1 MAVAKHLVVGLLSSV
16 ALLAGAATLSAEG
29 LQFRVDTE
37 IFKNDEKKPILEQ
50 LTIFA
55 DDGTVYD
62 FILTSPPEVTVF
74 DPRHGRFTLLDE
86 TRKVKAVV
94 KTQELLD
101 FTLDLQKHAAQQ
113 RNALFAFC
121 ATPHFDTLTAD
132 IERQGQSMTELRLVG
147 KPMSYTVLGV
157 KPPEADAVKAYRHF
171 TDWCARLNSTR
182 GGNLPSGA
190 RLELNREL
198 ADRGLLPFE
207 IVRKIPATLPLG
219 KDFDLKSE
227 HRVNW
232 ALCGE
237 DQKKIERAGDMMAKF
252 EMVSYVDYC
261 APDSKPAPA
270 VTKQASR

>member
-1 MAVAKHLVVGLLSSV
+1 MAVAKHFVVGLLSIV
-16 ALLAGAATLSAEG
+16 ALLMGAAASSAQG

-55 DDGTVYD
+55 DDGTVYG

-101 FTLDLQKHAAQQ
+101 FTLDLQKHAANQ

-121 ATPHFDTLTAD
+121 ATPHFDTLATD

-171 TDWCARLNSTR
+171 ADWCARLNSTR

-198 ADRGLLPFE
+198 AERGLLPFE
-207 IVRKIPATLPLG
+207 IVRRIPASTPLG

-237 DQKKIERAGDMMAKF
+237 DQRKMERAGDMMAKF

-261 APDSKPAPA
+261 APDSKPAA
-270 VTKQASR
+270 QVAKQASR